1 MIGSVQIVDDNSE
14 LRETLADILKLAGF
28 DAEFT

>member
-1 MIGSVQIVDDNSE
+1 MIGSVQIVDDYSE

-28 DAEFT
+28 DAESA